1 MLEFPN
7 LEERVAVLNRLMDIL
22 TVSMAVSLLMEII
35 QAFFS
40 WPHLPFPFCC
50 LRAFQMLGSGPCS
63 LLPFNNDVVSK
74 CHGVA
79 S

>member
-35 QAFFS
+35 QALFMAS
-40 WPHLPFPFCC
+40 SC
-50 LRAFQMLGSGPCS
+50 LLF
-63 LLPFNNDVVSK
+63 LLLKGLLDF
-74 CHGVA
+74 GVGGHVPLLLLIIT
-79 S
+79 

>member
-22 TVSMAVSLLMEII
+22 TVSVAVSSLMEII

-40 WPHLPFPFCC
+40 HGLILP
-50 LRAFQMLGSGPCS
+50 S
-63 LLPFNNDVVSK
+63 LF
-74 CHGVA
+74 A
-79 S
+79 A

>member
-35 QAFFS
+35 EAFFLMAS
-40 WPHLPFPFCC
+40 SSLLFLLLKGLPDVGVG
-50 LRAFQMLGSGPCS
+50 ACS
-63 LLPFNNDVVSK
+63 LVPFNNDVVSK
-74 CHGVA
+74 FHAVA